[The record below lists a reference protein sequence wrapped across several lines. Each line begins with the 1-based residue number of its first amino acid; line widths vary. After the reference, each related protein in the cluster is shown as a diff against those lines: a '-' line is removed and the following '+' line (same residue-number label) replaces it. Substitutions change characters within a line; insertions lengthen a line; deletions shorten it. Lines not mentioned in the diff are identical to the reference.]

1 MSDAGA
7 IYSAQ
12 SVVPSDLHL
21 LVVDAGDGGD
31 SAADS
36 GGGPA
41 SAAMLRTMAEVAQT
55 LEVVGTLE
63 LTERG
68 EGWLRSPQRNYA
80 VQPKDPFV
88 SRDIIRRY
96 NLRGGEAIVA
106 AAAQRKHG
114 PPQVSAIQRVND
126 LDPGAY
132 GELTTFA
139 DLTVVD
145 PHERIR
151 FETPGGPT
159 SMRVVDLMTPIGK
172 GQRGLIAAPPRTG
185 KTVLLQQMAAG
196 IAANHPEI
204 YMMVLLIDERP
215 EEVTHMRRTV
225 HGETVASCN
234 DHDYT
239 SHVRIARLMIE
250 KAKRMVECGK
260 DVLILLDS
268 LTRMGRAFNA
278 FVGSSGRTM
287 SGGMDIRAMQEPK
300 AAFGAARK
308 IENGG
313 SLTIL
318 ATALIDTG
326 SRMDELIFNEFKGT
340 GNMEIM
346 LCRELA
352 NKRIWPAMD
361 LHQSG
366 TRKEELLL
374 KPEELKQS
382 IRIRRMFNGM
392 AIDREMITLT
402 EALAKYPSNEA
413 FLKAQAK

>member
-1 MSDAGA
+1 M
-7 IYSAQ
+7 AQ
-12 SVVPSDLHL
+12 PMEMV
-21 LVVDAGDGGD
+21 
-31 SAADS
+31 
-36 GGGPA
+36 
-41 SAAMLRTMAEVAQT
+41 EVS
-55 LEVVGTLE
+55 GTLE
-63 LTERG
+63 IHERG
-68 EGWLRSPQRNYA
+68 DGYLRIKERNYA
-80 VQPKDPFV
+80 ARPIDPIV
-88 SRDIIRRY
+88 NRDLIRRM
-96 NLRGGEAIVA
+96 NLRGGEDIVGVGQPGRKNAPPTVVEIRAIN
-106 AAAQRKHG
+106 G
-114 PPQVSAIQRVND
+114 M
-126 LDPGAY
+126 DPGAY
-132 GELTTFA
+132 GELTRFE
-139 DLTVVD
+139 DLVAVD

-159 SMRVVDLMTPIGK
+159 TMRVVDLMTPIGK

-215 EEVTHMRRTV
+215 EEVTDMRRRV
-225 HGETVASCN
+225 HGEVVASCN
-234 DHDYT
+234 DKDTT

-250 KAKRMVECGK
+250 KAKRMVECGQ

-278 FVGSSGRTM
+278 WVGSSGRTM
-287 SGGMDIRAMQEPK
+287 SGGLDIRAMTEPK

-346 LCRELA
+346 LNRELA

-374 KPEELKQS
+374 TPVALKQS
-382 IRIRRMFNGM
+382 IRIRRTLNGM
-392 AIDREMITLT
+392 AIDREMVMLT
-402 EALAKYPSNEA
+402 EALEKFPSNEQ
-413 FLKAQAK
+413 FLAAHAK